1 MTAPST
7 RALPHLWEPE
17 VATATSGD
25 TRDVSRV
32 LRIGIAFL
40 GLLVL
45 LAAFVPIGGAVVGT
59 GQVGVEERVK
69 RIAHPFGGVIR
80 EILVSN
86 GQHVGK
92 GDTLLILDDTVSG
105 ADANYAS
112 LSAEQL
118 LAQQARLD
126 AERLGVG
133 RIVFPPSLT
142 RSASR
147 TAQQAMRDEMRLF
160 NLRRAEQAQLQA
172 QLVSRVAQI
181 RQEIAGIDAQI
192 ASLRRQSDLIEPERA
207 GVRELWEKDLV
218 TISRMNQM
226 ERSAA
231 DIEGRIGAL
240 AAQKA
245 QAQAEITET
254 RERAIQLDQTRRV
267 EAGTEM
273 ARISATLNEQMV
285 RQVQAGDQQ
294 DRSRI
299 RAPYA
304 GTVEKIAFAAVGD
317 VIRGAEPIMEIVPD
331 SGAMVVEASISPA
344 DIDQVRVGQRARIRF
359 SSFNLAATP
368 EISGTVSYVATDRST
383 DPEGKT
389 AFYTARLTFDAGQA
403 RAERLDLRSGMPA
416 EVHIE
421 TGSRSMLSYI
431 TKPLRDQ
438 LARAFRDG

>member
-1 MTAPST
+1 MSGQSTPS
-7 RALPHLWEPE
+7 LPHLWEPD
-17 VATATSGD
+17 AASPSAGD
-25 TRDVSRV
+25 SRDVSRL
-32 LRIGIAFL
+32 LRIGVGFL
-40 GLLVL
+40 AMLLL
-45 LAAFVPIGGAVVGT
+45 LAAFVPIGGAVVGA
-59 GQVGVEERVK
+59 GQIGVEERVK

-86 GQHVGK
+86 GQHVAK
-92 GDTLLILDDTVSG
+92 GDTLLVLDDTVSG
-105 ADANYAS
+105 ADAAYS
-112 LSAEQL
+112 LLSAEQL

-126 AERLGVG
+126 AERLGAG
-133 RIVFPPSLT
+133 RIVFPPELT
-142 RSASR
+142 RSTSA
-147 TAQQAMRDEMRLF
+147 TAHQAMRDETRLF

-172 QLVSRVAQI
+172 QLLSRVAQI

-192 ASLRRQSDLIEPERA
+192 ASLRRQRDLIEPERA

-231 DIEGRIGAL
+231 DIDGRIGAL

-245 QAQAEITET
+245 QTQAEITET
-254 RERAIQLDQTRRV
+254 RERAIQLDQSRRV
-267 EAGTEM
+267 EAGTEL
-273 ARISATLNEQMV
+273 ARISATLNEQMM
-285 RQVQAGDQQ
+285 RQVQADDQQ

-299 RAPYA
+299 RAPYS

-331 SGAMVVEASISPA
+331 GGDMVVEANIPAA
-344 DIDQVRVGQRARIRF
+344 DIDQVRKGQRARIRF
-359 SSFNLAATP
+359 SSFNRAATP
-368 EISGTVSYVATDRST
+368 EIAGTVSYVATDRST
-383 DPEGKT
+383 DPEGRVS
-389 AFYTARLTFDAGQA
+389 FYTARLTFDAAQA
-403 RAERLDLRSGMPA
+403 RAEGLDLRSGMPA

-421 TGSRSMLSYI
+421 TGNRSMLSYI